1 MLDLKVLRICKVLNI
16 KEFLNLLHTLLG
28 KIDNLIL
35 LIYNKVTGLDNF
47 LTHDGCHLSHLMAGF
62 STLQLLCKDIANL
75 IQLGGFTTLTGN
87 DQRCTCLI
95 NQNGVNLV
103 DDTVVK
109 VTLYQLLLV
118 DNHVITKIVK
128 SKFVISNVS
137 NITVICLAAFFRLHV
152 VQNYAYSQP
161 KESVNLSHLVGI
173 TFRQV
178 IIDCDNVNTFAFQGI
193 QIGWQCSY
201 KGLTFT
207 SFHLGN
213 TALMKYDSTDKLYFE
228 MLHSKYS
235 LGCLT
240 NGSKC
245 LW

>member
-1 MLDLKVLRICKVLNI
+1 
-16 KEFLNLLHTLLG
+16 
-28 KIDNLIL
+28 
-35 LIYNKVTGLDNF
+35 
-47 LTHDGCHLSHLMAGF
+47 MAGF

-75 IQLGGFTTLTGN
+75 IQLSGFTALTGN
-87 DQRCTCLI
+87 DQRSTCLI
-95 NQNGVNLV
+95 DQNGVNLV

-118 DNHVITKIVK
+118 DNHVITKVIE
-128 SKFVISNVS
+128 SKLIIGNIS
-137 NITVICLAAFFRLHV
+137 NITVISCAALFRLHV
-152 VQNYAYSQP
+152 IQNNTNGQA
-161 KESVNLSHLVGI
+161 KESVNLSHLISI
-173 TFRQV
+173 TFRKV

-213 TALMKYDSTDKLYFE
+213 TTLVKYDSTDELYFE
-228 MLHSKYS
+228 MLHSQYS
-235 LGCLT
+235 LGSLT
-240 NGSKC
+240 DGSKC